1 MDNIDPALKAHFD
14 YIISTIGS
22 DDPYCGETTVGIF
35 EVLKAHYLLADYF
48 LSIPKSEGMGGIGPR
63 DNTLLHSTLSRQ
75 FTSYEGHSKW
85 KRPIELCATLFYGL
99 IKNHPFH
106 DANKRTALLVLLYHI
121 NKIGLTI
128 NAPQRD
134 FESFTVNVAS
144 NNLEI
149 YPKYVSLRNNKK
161 ENDPEIYTI
170 VWFLSRNTRA
180 IDNKNY
186 TITYR
191 ELDTILKRRGFGLE
205 NLRDNHVDVVR
216 YETRRRFGFFGEAK
230 KYLETTV
237 CQIGMPSWKAQVGS
251 GAIKTVRKATKL
263 DAENDVDSAAFF
275 HGVEPFNALISTFEG
290 PLKRLADK

>member
-149 YPKYVSLRNNKK
+149 YPNMY
-161 ENDPEIYTI
+161 
-170 VWFLSRNTRA
+170 
-180 IDNKNY
+180 
-186 TITYR
+186 
-191 ELDTILKRRGFGLE
+191 
-205 NLRDNHVDVVR
+205 H
-216 YETRRRFGFFGEAK
+216 
-230 KYLETTV
+230 LET
-237 CQIGMPSWKAQVGS
+237 IR
-251 GAIKTVRKATKL
+251 RKMIPKFIL
-263 DAENDVDSAAFF
+263 LYGF
-275 HGVEPFNALISTFEG
+275 
-290 PLKRLADK
+290 